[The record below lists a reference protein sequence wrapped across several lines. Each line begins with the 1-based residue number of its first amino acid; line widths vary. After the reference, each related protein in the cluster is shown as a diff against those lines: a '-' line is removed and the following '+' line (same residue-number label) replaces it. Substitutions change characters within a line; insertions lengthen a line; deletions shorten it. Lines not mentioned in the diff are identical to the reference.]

1 MKKQLKLQEGLFL
14 IKKKKSPLA
23 VGVMLSRSLSPT
35 QLVGLV
41 SASRED
47 LLNPVQSIQAIIL
60 RVLLEFSGCSITQKL
75 FLN

>member
-14 IKKKKSPLA
+14 IKKKKKSPLA
-23 VGVMLSRSLSPT
+23 VGVIELSRSLSPT
-35 QLVGLV
+35 QMVGLV

-60 RVLLEFSGCSITQKL
+60 
-75 FLN
+75 